1 MPTPIREKINKTSV
15 TAGNDANLS
24 VLSLPPSGCSVVFE
38 NIIFF
43 ASVLAAVGGSE
54 VIVVNYF
61 LKAFMASLGRQMSNS
76 SQSLG

>member
-1 MPTPIREKINKTSV
+1 MTIF
-15 TAGNDANLS
+15 LS
-24 VLSLPPSGCSVVFE
+24 FLSLPVLDVLGGSVVFE

-61 LKAFMASLGRQMSNS
+61 LKAFKASLGRQMSNS
-76 SQSLG
+76 SPSLG